1 MANGPSQSFTER
13 KRMTCHKSVSAIH
26 RIIAHVSLLIVAT
39 WTAAASPQSSLDR
52 AKEGSAAGLSTDP
65 KDSTPNA
72 RLAPALDPNSR
83 RQALVGRWYGESMTA
98 DGQSLKWVTNREAN
112 GTYRTQYLLN
122 KDEPEESIEIGQWGL
137 SGSVFFTIQRVWIR
151 NGETQRVDG
160 SNAYSYDAYDITNI
174 AEQSLEYR
182 SAGSG
187 KRFTVRRVGTS
198 FELGR
203 SVSK

>member
-1 MANGPSQSFTER
+1 
-13 KRMTCHKSVSAIH
+13 MTCQHPYRSAHCTKAWLLVILLTTW
-26 RIIAHVSLLIVAT
+26 ASSASAQPSLEH
-39 WTAAASPQSSLDR
+39 S
-52 AKEGSAAGLSTDP
+52 KEGSASGLNTEQ
-65 KDSTPNA
+65 KDSPPNG
-72 RLAPALDPNSR
+72 RLAPALDPALR
-83 RQALVGRWYGESMTA
+83 RLALVGRWYGETKTA
-98 DGQSLKWVTNREAN
+98 DGQSLRWLTHREAN
-112 GTYRTQYLLN
+112 GTYRTQYLVN
-122 KDEPEESIEIGQWGL
+122 KAEPEESIEIGQWGL

-160 SNAYSYDAYDITNI
+160 SNVYTYDAYDITHI